1 MAFLSLFGKT
11 AKPHAETTTQ
21 STDPGINE
29 HLAEISERL
38 RRIET
43 KQKET
48 SLQLEEIDGFLQG
61 DVSAEAADTETA
73 LVDALVALADT
84 IGDFYYFAASQEKCD
99 EVIPLDGANPNETE
113 RGFVLVD
120 PEDTEDDVEDEG
132 TGSPLFE
139 QAQMMWNAAKNA
151 AETAGLEII
160 DAEKEPFDF
169 RLHSAESIEQDNDL
183 PNGYVVK
190 TLKCGYAYKDEVIR
204 RASVVV
210 NKTNVTNVVYQEEAF
225 DESWN

>member
-1 MAFLSLFGKT
+1 MPLLNLFGKT
-11 AKPHAETTTQ
+11 AKPHTETTAE
-21 STDPGINE
+21 SAALGINE
-29 HLAEISERL
+29 HFAEINERL

-43 KQKET
+43 RQKET
-48 SLQLEEIDGFLQG
+48 NLQLEEIDGFLQG

-84 IGDFYYFAASQEKCD
+84 IGDFYFFASQEKCG
-99 EVIPLDGANPNETE
+99 EAMTQDGTARFSPNETE
-113 RGFVLVD
+113 RGFVLVN
-120 PEDTEDDVEDEG
+120 PEDTEDTD
-132 TGSPLFE
+132 SPLFE

-160 DAEKEPFDF
+160 DAEREPFDF
-169 RLHSAESIEQDNDL
+169 RIHSAESVGQDDDL

-190 TLKCGYAYKDEVIR
+190 TLKCGYIYRNEVIR

-210 NKTNVTNVVYQEEAF
+210 NKVTVNKI
-225 DESWN
+225 